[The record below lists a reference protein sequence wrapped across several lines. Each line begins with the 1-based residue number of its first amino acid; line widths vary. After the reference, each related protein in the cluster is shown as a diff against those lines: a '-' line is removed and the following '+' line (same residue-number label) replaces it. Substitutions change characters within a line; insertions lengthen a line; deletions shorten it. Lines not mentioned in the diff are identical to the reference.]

1 MAHVGIMTNIL
12 RASQPMKSFALITLG
27 IILPLCL
34 LGGCGTSREVQY
46 TNQGVD
52 GWEHDPVAFNTVAI
66 NVKSEVPGT
75 EEAEKQLNFA
85 LEVEFLYKK
94 KKIVASGGD
103 IQVAVV
109 IKSLEDVPRASRV
122 WLGSLAGSATLR
134 AEVRV
139 AGKRTKPFTFSVE
152 TVTRG
157 AGTTED
163 FLTGKGGSTQ
173 DMVERTAE
181 LIVAELIPSPEKVGG

>member
-1 MAHVGIMTNIL
+1 
-12 RASQPMKSFALITLG
+12 MKLLALITLG
-27 IILPLCL
+27 LILSLCL

-52 GWEHDPVAFNTVAI
+52 GWEHDPLAFNTVAI
-66 NVKSEVPGT
+66 KVKSEVPGT

-103 IQVAVV
+103 IEVAVV

-139 AGKRTKPFTFSVE
+139 AGKRKKPFTFSVE
-152 TVTRG
+152 TVSRG